1 MSFLMQK
8 KKKKNIG
15 GLKIILKKYLLSLNR
30 TSEIQIVSYFFLQ
43 SLLTDNLCALNSYLL
58 VKIFWE

>member
-1 MSFLMQK
+1 MQK

-43 SLLTDNLCALNSYLL
+43 SLLTDNLCVLNSYLL
-58 VKIFWE
+58 VKIF

>member
-43 SLLTDNLCALNSYLL
+43 SLLTDNLCVLNSYLL